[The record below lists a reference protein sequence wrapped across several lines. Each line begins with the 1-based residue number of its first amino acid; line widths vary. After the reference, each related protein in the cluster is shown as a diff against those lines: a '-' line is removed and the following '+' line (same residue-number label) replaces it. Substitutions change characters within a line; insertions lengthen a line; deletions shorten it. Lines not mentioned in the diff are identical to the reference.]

1 MKKKIGVLVFCLFVV
16 FTAKAQ
22 EWMTSLDAA
31 KRLALTQNKM
41 IFMLWEEATFYP
53 LPVMM
58 KDNNGKAYFVR
69 NLFENEGINQIIW
82 EHFVP
87 VIVSER
93 HYEDMYSIIKDK
105 RSARYIEKF
114 NDDSVKIMD
123 AAGNIINVDYN
134 VQTYLNLSEYIQY
147 YALNTSYLSSEL
159 SNYRRNKDF
168 YSAYFLS
175 SKYID
180 YSILTNKKIRPKI
193 LGLSKIYLNE
203 AESFLENNNLDDEP
217 TLKQRVELLE
227 LMVYLIKGKPRKVLR
242 RLKKIEKNGI
252 LEANI
257 TNVGFLFYSSHL
269 LLNNSER
276 AESWK
281 PKVSTIDL
289 NKARLVFNIHSN

>member
-1 MKKKIGVLVFCLFVV
+1 MKKKIAVLVFCLFAL
-16 FTAKAQ
+16 FFAQ
-22 EWMTSLDAA
+22 AQPWMTSLDAA

-41 IFMLWEEATFYP
+41 IFMFWEEATFYP
-53 LPVMM
+53 LPVTMRDS
-58 KDNNGKAYFVR
+58 KGKAYFVR
-69 NLFENEGINQIIW
+69 NLFENEGLNEIIW

-93 HYEDMYSIIKDK
+93 HYEDMYSKIKNK
-105 RSARYIEKF
+105 RSTRYIEKF

-134 VQTYLNLSEYIQY
+134 VQTYLNLSKYIQY

-193 LGLSKIYLNE
+193 LGLSKIYMSE
-203 AESFLENNNLDDEP
+203 AESYLENSDLEDEP
-217 TLKQRVELLE
+217 KLKQRVELLE
-227 LMVYLIKGKPRKVLR
+227 LKKYLIKGKPRKVLR
-242 RLKKIEKNGI
+242 RLKRIEKNGVI
-252 LEANI
+252 EANI
-257 TNVGFLFYSSHL
+257 TNVAFLFYSSHL
-269 LLNNSER
+269 LLDNFDR
-276 AESWK
+276 AEAWK
-281 PKVSTIDL
+281 SKVTTFDL
-289 NKARLVFNIHSN
+289 NKAKLVNNIHSN